1 MCFGAGRSNQYY
13 GREQYVPV
21 RQTGGFG
28 GGGCGRPMGGG
39 LGGGGYGRHGG
50 MGGMGGMGGCGGGR
64 RSGIPSGLFSGRM
77 GRSGGRYGGGGGRPY
92 C

>member
-28 GGGCGRPMGGG
+28 GRGCGRPM
-39 LGGGGYGRHGG
+39 GGGYGRHGG
-50 MGGMGGMGGCGGGR
+50 MGGCGGRR

-77 GRSGGRYGGGGGRPY
+77 GRGGGRYGGGGGSRPY